1 MEAKIVDTYT
11 LFSGPVSYRIPQF
24 QRPYAW
30 REDSQW
36 MPLWED
42 VRSVAERQLKRGV
55 NDRVKPH
62 FLGAIVLQHRKSS
75 TGEVIKRLVVDGQQ
89 RLTTLQLLI
98 KAAQQVFQQFN
109 YTDRVTRL
117 QILTENHES
126 HWGNDS
132 DNETKIR
139 QSNRND
145 QKAFQEAIRVT
156 FLDADGNYWPIT
168 TAFKF
173 FKEKV
178 DAWLEDGDDISIRA
192 DALEETLTKHL
203 QIAVIDLDE
212 DEEPHV
218 IFETLNTRGEP
229 LKQSDLVKNTV
240 MYEADVVDEAKEA
253 DRLWGMFEDEW
264 WRRSTGERGLDRI
277 NVDRFLNQWMI
288 VRTRSNVA
296 PNRVAADFRNFLS
309 DKNTRDTLTN
319 VHAVAEDI
327 KNMGVIYKR
336 MVEFRD
342 PDTETFL
349 RRMRAMNVSV
359 GMPVLLW
366 LRTLG
371 MPKNHF
377 DRCVEIL
384 ESYLVRRMLCGLPVQ
399 GLHGYFIGLLDKLH
413 EVRDVNYYGTIANY
427 LENPTSSAF
436 VWPSNRMVLEQLTQA
451 PMGGTVARRKMALE
465 AIEINLRSDK
475 AELLGATDKLTI
487 EHIMPQRWEAYW
499 PLSPDKSNQANVDV
513 RNGLVKHF
521 GNLTLVTGKLNTS
534 LSNAPWDDKQKTLY
548 KHSSLFLNKELL
560 NAYSNRWDEDTIRE
574 RSKRLAEITTRI
586 WKPSEYF
593 ATTLL

>member
-1 MEAKIVDTYT
+1 MDAKIVDTYT
-11 LFSGPVSYRIPQF
+11 LFSSPVSYQIPQF

-30 REDSQW
+30 REDNQW

-42 VRSVAERQLKRGV
+42 VRSVAERHLNRGV

-75 TGEVIKRLVVDGQQ
+75 TGEVTKRLVVDGQQ

-109 YTDRVTRL
+109 YTDRVIRL
-117 QILTENHES
+117 QVLTENHES

-156 FLDADGNYWPIT
+156 FLDANGNYWPIT
-168 TAFKF
+168 RAFKF
-173 FKEKV
+173 FKDKV
-178 DAWLEDGDDISIRA
+178 DTWLENGDDVSDRA
-192 DALEETLTKHL
+192 DALEETLTKYL

-253 DRLWGMFEDEW
+253 DKLWGMFEDEW
-264 WRRSTGERGLDRI
+264 WRRDTGERGLDRI
-277 NVDRFLNQWMI
+277 NIDRFLNQWMI

-296 PNRVAADFRNFLS
+296 PNRVAADFRNFLK
-309 DKNTRDTLTN
+309 DKDIHDTLTN
-319 VHAVAEDI
+319 IHAVAEDI
-327 KNMGVIYKR
+327 KNTGVIYKR

-366 LRTLG
+366 LRTLS
-371 MPKNHF
+371 MPKIYF

-384 ESYLVRRMLCGLPVQ
+384 ESYLVRRMLCNLPVQ
-399 GLHGYFIGLLDKLH
+399 GLHGYFIGLLHKLH
-413 EVRDVNYYGTIANY
+413 EVKGAYYHDTIANY

-436 VWPSNRMVLEQLTQA
+436 LWPTDRMVLERLTQA
-451 PMGGTVARRKMALE
+451 SMGGTVARRKMVLE
-465 AIEINLRSDK
+465 AVELNLRSDK
-475 AELLGATDKLTI
+475 SELLGATDKLTV
-487 EHIMPQRWEAYW
+487 EHVMPQRWETNW
-499 PLSPDKSNQANVDV
+499 PLSPDKSNQVNVDI
-513 RNGLVKHF
+513 RNELVKYF
-521 GNLTLVTGKLNTS
+521 GNLTLVTGKLNAS
-534 LSNAPWDDKQKTLY
+534 LSNASWYDKQKTLY

-560 NAYSNRWDEDTIRE
+560 GAYSNDWFEDTIRE

-586 WKPSEYF
+586 WKPAEYF
-593 ATTLL
+593 ATTSV